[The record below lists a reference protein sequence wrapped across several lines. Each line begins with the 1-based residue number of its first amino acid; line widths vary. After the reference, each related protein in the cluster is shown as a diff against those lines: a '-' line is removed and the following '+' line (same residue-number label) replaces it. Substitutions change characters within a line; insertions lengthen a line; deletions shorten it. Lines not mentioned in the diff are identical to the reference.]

1 MLMNAEA
8 ARNMVE
14 EFSDVGKYLTKLNEC
29 IVGACTQGKRDLF
42 YFVESEDMVI
52 VKNMV
57 RALREKGY
65 QASQYEDDWQWIR
78 VRW

>member
-1 MLMNAEA
+1 MLINAEA

-14 EFSDVGKYLTKLNEC
+14 EFSDVGKYLTELNEC
-29 IVGACTQGKRDLF
+29 IVDTCKQGKRDLF

-78 VRW
+78 IRW